1 MVTKPD
7 RVVKYSEELCS
18 MKSHEPLSSLV
29 ILISITRFVDLER
42 KQLTR
47 RQFLVVLEMLKF

>member
-1 MVTKPD
+1 MATKPD

-29 ILISITRFVDLER
+29 ILISIRRFVDLER